1 MSRTTPSAA
10 SRVVSFPRIA
20 LGLDSLPK
28 QPVCVRTAPAR
39 RIHGEKPRRLLSVS
53 YERRGP
59 VRWLRWNWV
68 PEPGDVFGTAAVRED
83 LVTKNL

>member
-1 MSRTTPSAA
+1 MS
-10 SRVVSFPRIA
+10 VSFPRIA
-20 LGLDSLPK
+20 LGLDPLP
-28 QPVCVRTAPAR
+28 PYSVCVRTAPAR

-68 PEPGDVFGTAAVRED
+68 PEPGDVFATAAVRED
-83 LVTKNL
+83 LVTRNL